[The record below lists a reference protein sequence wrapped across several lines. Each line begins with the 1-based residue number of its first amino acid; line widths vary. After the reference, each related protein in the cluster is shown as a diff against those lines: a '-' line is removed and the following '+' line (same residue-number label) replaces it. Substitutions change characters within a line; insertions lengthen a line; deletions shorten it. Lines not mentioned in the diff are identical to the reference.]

1 MESIFRPQVEDD
13 PVLRHLPYFGDEDN
27 DTFDYLS
34 YYDSSNL
41 VVEDKDGLE
50 ALSCVETSIPHNSS
64 FGFLLDEYRTESV
77 LKILRKKGI
86 PEKQILEMYSNDRKG
101 EWTEADKKVNDVI
114 IALAKIF
121 RVDPDTMAERVVGI
135 LEKKPQP
142 PAELPLRSIDNI
154 DK

>member
-50 ALSCVETSIPHNSS
+50 ALSRFETSPHDSS
-64 FGFLLDEYRTESV
+64 FGFC
-77 LKILRKKGI
+77 
-86 PEKQILEMYSNDRKG
+86 
-101 EWTEADKKVNDVI
+101 
-114 IALAKIF
+114 
-121 RVDPDTMAERVVGI
+121 
-135 LEKKPQP
+135 
-142 PAELPLRSIDNI
+142 
-154 DK
+154 